1 MKPPAPL
8 KVTNL
13 AKKHKPNTTW
23 SMEARIQAVS
33 QYLVLGNMALVSA
46 TTGIPHQLL
55 RGWKAQPWWKDVE
68 AQVRSTENIQT
79 DSKLSKI
86 VDKSLDAVLDRIENG
101 EFVYN
106 QKTGQIIRK
115 EASLRDITNASV
127 AFLSKRELLRGNA
140 TDRKETTQVSVAE
153 QLKEL
158 ALEFAKWSD
167 KKPKLETVI
176 DITDVEEKDED
187 DAVYEEGEWE
197 VSEGLPSGSGSLH
210 LEASSEEEEGGAE
223 FGEEPNGEE
232 GFGA

>member
-1 MKPPAPL
+1 MFKKTMKPTQL

-55 RGWKAQPWWKDVE
+55 RGWKMQPWWKDVE

-79 DSKLSKI
+79 DTKLTKI
-86 VDKSLDAVLDRIENG
+86 VDKSLDAVLDRLENG
-101 EFVYN
+101 EFVYD
-106 QKTGQIIRK
+106 QKTGKIIRR
-115 EASLRDITNASV
+115 EASLRDV
-127 AFLSKRELLRGNA
+127 AKVGVEFLSKRELLRGNA
-140 TDRKETTQVSVAE
+140 TERKETTQVSVAE

-167 KKPKLETVI
+167 KKPKLDVVV
-176 DITDVEEKDED
+176 DVTDVKEKDED
-187 DAVYEEGEWE
+187 NSLLLPEDEE
-197 VSEGLPSGSGSLH
+197 L
-210 LEASSEEEEGGAE
+210 LEDD
-223 FGEEPNGEE
+223 EPEQPV
-232 GFGA
+232 